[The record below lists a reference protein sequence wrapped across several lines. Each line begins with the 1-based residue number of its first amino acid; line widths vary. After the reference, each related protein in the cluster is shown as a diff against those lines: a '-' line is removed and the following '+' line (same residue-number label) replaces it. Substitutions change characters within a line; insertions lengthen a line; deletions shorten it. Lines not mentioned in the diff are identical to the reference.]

1 MAAVEKREN
10 DSGEELQKRGE
21 TRGRRR
27 AWLNIERSIEL
38 RS

>member
-21 TRGRRR
+21 TRGR
-27 AWLNIERSIEL
+27 
-38 RS
+38 